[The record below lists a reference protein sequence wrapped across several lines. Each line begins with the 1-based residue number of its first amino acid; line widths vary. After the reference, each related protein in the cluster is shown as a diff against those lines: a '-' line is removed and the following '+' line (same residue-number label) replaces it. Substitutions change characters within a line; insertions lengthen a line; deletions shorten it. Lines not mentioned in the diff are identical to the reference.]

1 MKLNVT
7 YDDISRV
14 VDSLR
19 GLTEDPDWFSMSQWV
34 NNCGTTHCLWG
45 NAAKECGWTDS
56 EIDVGVPADW
66 SIGPRTGILKR
77 LFLMSELTAPQVV
90 MFFDSISSQ
99 DDFFYFNLTG
109 ADLRDIYL
117 TRADL
122 ARANLAG
129 ANLTRANLT
138 GANLTGANLKWADL
152 TGADLTGANLAGANL
167 KWADLKWVDLIGAN
181 LTGANL
187 TGANLMGTIRWAAP
201 VWGGSISQEKPV
213 NDPHHS

>member
-19 GLTEDPDWFSMSQWV
+19 GLTEDPDWFSMSQWL
-34 NNCGTTHCLWG
+34 NDCGTAYCLWG
-45 NAAKECGWTDS
+45 NAAKECGWTDYKIS
-56 EIDVGVPADW
+56 AGVPADW
-66 SIGPRTGILKR
+66 DIGPRTRILKR
-77 LFLMSELTAPQVV
+77 LFLMSRLTAPQVV

-109 ADLRDIYL
+109 ADL
-117 TRADL
+117 T
-122 ARANLAG
+122 G

-138 GANLTGANLKWADL
+138 GANLA
-152 TGADLTGANLAGANL
+152 
-167 KWADLKWVDLIGAN
+167 GAN

-187 TGANLMGTIRWAAP
+187 TGANLAGANLTAASLVGANLTGANLMGTGLTGTNLTGANLTDTIRWAAP
-201 VWGGSISQEKPV
+201 VS
-213 NDPHHS
+213 